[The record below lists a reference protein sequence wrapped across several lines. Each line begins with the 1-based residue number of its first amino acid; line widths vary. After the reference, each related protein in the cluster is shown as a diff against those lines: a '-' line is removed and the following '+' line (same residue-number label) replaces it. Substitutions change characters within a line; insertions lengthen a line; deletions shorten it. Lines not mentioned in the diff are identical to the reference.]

1 MDLEGKTAVV
11 VGGSRGLGRGAVEA
25 LAARGARVVVVGRDA
40 KTLLALANDTKG
52 VVPAVGDAT
61 DDRLAEKLLR
71 EKAPDLV
78 VVSAGARPVLGAFHD
93 LTWDEFQTNWN
104 VDVKLAFVWA
114 RQALRQP
121 LKSGSHLVIVSSGAA
136 LQGSPVGGGYAA
148 AKRAEWFLASY
159 AATEIERADLGITV
173 HCVLPNLNPST
184 DLGRAAI
191 AAYAKRAG
199 VSDEE
204 FVKRFH
210 PLLTPD
216 IFGRAIADL
225 ASSPSSWKELAYRLG
240 GNGLA
245 PLP

>member
-1 MDLEGKTAVV
+1 MALEGKTAVV
-11 VGGSRGLGRGAVEA
+11 VGGSRGLGRGAVET
-25 LAARGARVVVVGRDA
+25 LAARGAHVVVVGRDTR
-40 KTLLALANDTKG
+40 TLSALAADVKG
-52 VVPAVGDAT
+52 VTTAVGDAA
-61 DDRLAEKLLR
+61 DERVAEKLLR
-71 EKAPDLV
+71 EVAPDLV
-78 VVSAGARPVLGAFHD
+78 VISAGAPPVLGAFHE

-104 VDVKLAFVWA
+104 VDAKLAFVWS

-121 LKSGSHLVIVSSGAA
+121 LKRGSHLVIVSSGAA
-136 LQGSPVGGGYAA
+136 IQGSPASGGYAA

-159 AATEIERADLGITV
+159 AATEVERAGLGITV

-184 DLGRAAI
+184 ELGRAGI
-191 AAYAKRAG
+191 AAYAKRAR

-204 FVKRFH
+204 FAKRLH